1 MSWCGTETPEFDEKF
16 VDAESIDK
24 VEKETAE
31 LLANIKGDRPWMTAL
46 KQRSKEIKESK
57 AHKSPQAA
65 IKDAD
70 QRADGKKAPPAAA
83 KNTKLAAS
91 SAKAQPPPPAAKAEA
106 PDPNNVPPCN
116 VGDIVVVKTSKR
128 KQHDGFK
135 AKVLTVLCGVAS
147 VEMLEGP
154 TVGTKEGKLK
164 FKFIQAHKLP
174 SPDEK
179 AEPENKEGEKQT
191 KPKDIES
198 MSLNE
203 WYAATT
209 QGVP

>member
-1 MSWCGTETPEFDEKF
+1 
-16 VDAESIDK
+16 
-24 VEKETAE
+24 
-31 LLANIKGDRPWMTAL
+31 
-46 KQRSKEIKESK
+46 
-57 AHKSPQAA
+57 
-65 IKDAD
+65 
-70 QRADGKKAPPAAA
+70 
-83 KNTKLAAS
+83 
-91 SAKAQPPPPAAKAEA
+91 
-106 PDPNNVPPCN
+106 
-116 VGDIVVVKTSKR
+116 
-128 KQHDGFK
+128 
-135 AKVLTVLCGVAS
+135 
-147 VEMLEGP
+147 MLEGP

-164 FKFIQAHKLP
+164 FKFIQVHKLP